1 MVVKGQGW
9 LNLMLAV
16 EMLACFKKRY
26 QPASQPLRSFCRSE
40 TQEGFPFKRR
50 VVCSHLLR
58 ASCLFGW
65 MVEWCCA
72 GEVPFEA
79 QLGSEFSA
87 PGTFVVG
94 LGIPLFETWE
104 ARLCHRSAFQVG
116 IPAIFAPMKF
126 RWNTRSMIL
135 AKTQRLKRTPL
146 GFFWRND
153 ISMPFANLDSQKLI
167 FDAAVFFTLPFFGT
181 ESGF

>member
-1 MVVKGQGW
+1 
-9 LNLMLAV
+9 ML
-16 EMLACFKKRY
+16 
-26 QPASQPLRSFCRSE
+26 S
-40 TQEGFPFKRR
+40 
-50 VVCSHLLR
+50 SHLLG

-135 AKTQRLKRTPL
+135 AKAQRLKRTPL
-146 GFFWRND
+146 GFFEETIFQCLLKILIRKNW
-153 ISMPFANLDSQKLI
+153 SLTQPSFSPFTFLEPNLD
-167 FDAAVFFTLPFFGT
+167 FNPNFGALEKPWCEKNT
-181 ESGF
+181 NRNAGVLHAKELSK

>member
-1 MVVKGQGW
+1 M
-9 LNLMLAV
+9 LN
-16 EMLACFKKRY
+16 
-26 QPASQPLRSFCRSE
+26 SPLF
-40 TQEGFPFKRR
+40 
-50 VVCSHLLR
+50 R

-135 AKTQRLKRTPL
+135 AKTQRLKRKPL
-146 GFFWRND
+146 GFFRRND
-153 ISMPFANLDSQKLI
+153 ISMPFANLDSQNWFLTEPS
-167 FDAAVFFTLPFFGT
+167 FSPFPFLEPNLDFNPNFGAL
-181 ESGF
+181 EKPWCEKRYE